1 MYFEKTL
8 FRLPNVHLYG
18 KACGVSTKRGEVGF
32 KMSYAGQS
40 ELSAQRKKRRVPDI
54 IARKGSTPIR
64 ALTCYDATF
73 ARLLEK
79 TDLDVVLVGDSL
91 GHVMQGGDSTIGVT
105 ASDVAYHTRCVAAAL
120 RTPLLVAD
128 VPFGS
133 AGFTNER
140 LFSDV
145 EKLMRAG
152 AEAVKIEG
160 ASAEICEQINRL
172 TTHGVPVMGH
182 IGLVPQSVH
191 ALGGYRVQGKSH
203 ESRERLLAEAQRL
216 VEAGC
221 FAIVLELV
229 DEQTAQYVTSKCS
242 VPTIGIGA
250 GNACDGQILVL
261 QDMLGMNLDFKP
273 KFLKHFAELENI
285 ITSALSA
292 YCSEVAQRTFPAG
305 KNNDRQQETHS

>member
-1 MYFEKTL
+1 
-8 FRLPNVHLYG
+8 
-18 KACGVSTKRGEVGF
+18 
-32 KMSYAGQS
+32 MSYAGQN
-40 ELSAQRKKRRVPDI
+40 EQSAQRKKRRVPDI
-54 IARKGSTPIR
+54 IARKGSTPLR

-79 TDLDVVLVGDSL
+79 SDLDVVLVGDSL
-91 GHVMQGGDSTIGVT
+91 GHVMQGGDSTITVT
-105 ASDVAYHTRCVAAAL
+105 ADDVAYHTRCVARVL

-128 VPFGS
+128 VPFGT
-133 AGFTNER
+133 AGFSNER
-140 LFSDV
+140 LYDDV

-160 ASAEICEQINRL
+160 ASSEICAQIHRL
-172 TTHGVPVMGH
+172 TTHGIPVMGH

-191 ALGGYRVQGKSH
+191 ALGGYRVQGKSQ
-203 ESRERLLAEAQRL
+203 ESKERLLAEAQRL

-229 DEQTAQYVTSKCS
+229 DEQTAQYVTSKCA

-285 ITSALSA
+285 ITSALGT
-292 YCSEVAQRTFPAG
+292 YCREVAERSFPVG
-305 KNNDRQQETHS
+305 KNDDRHKETHS

>member
-1 MYFEKTL
+1 MV
-8 FRLPNVHLYG
+8 RLAGCLR
-18 KACGVSTKRGEVGF
+18 KSGEVGF
-32 KMSYAGQS
+32 TMSYAGQN
-40 ELSAQRKKRRVPDI
+40 EQSAQRKKRRVPDI
-54 IARKGSTPIR
+54 LARKGAVPVK

-79 TDLDVVLVGDSL
+79 SDIDVVLVGDSL
-91 GHVMQGGDSTIGVT
+91 GHVMQGGDSTITVT
-105 ASDVAYHTRCVAAAL
+105 ADDVAYHTRCVARAL

-133 AGFTNER
+133 AGLIDNR
-140 LFSDV
+140 LFEDV

-160 ASAEICEQINRL
+160 ASAEICSQIRRL
-172 TTHGVPVMGH
+172 TTHGIPVMGH

-191 ALGGYRVQGKSH
+191 ALGGYRVQGKSD
-203 ESRERLLAEAQRL
+203 EARERLLAEAQRL

-229 DEQTAQYVTSKCS
+229 DEQTARYVTSNCP

-250 GNACDGQILVL
+250 GNSCDGQILVL

-273 KFLKHFAELENI
+273 KFLKHFAELENV
-285 ITSALSA
+285 ITNALSA
-292 YCSEVAQRTFPAG
+292 YCSEVAERTFPAG
-305 KNNDRQQETHS
+305 KNNERQ